1 MLKIAATSVALIATL
16 VAGCDQKTTPE
27 GATSASATPSASGPP
42 VVNAI
47 PAKDEKIRSGV
58 NPRNEEPY
66 KGPTGSVRGTITAKG
81 DVAPVLDEI
90 AKQIPDKC
98 KGARLVYGRTFREGM
113 LRSLADALVA
123 VTEYRGFI
131 PAKSESIT
139 ITAKDCAFDQRTY
152 VLTYG
157 QRIDVVNKGPE
168 SHLPQLLGA
177 STRAVMVAV
186 PGGEAVKIYPDK
198 PGRFTLMDQMNDFM
212 KAEVFAFKYPT
223 ATVTGLDGKFEIT
236 GIPVGK
242 AKVSALL
249 PATNQS
255 AQKDVT
261 ILADK
266 TIEVNLEI
274 EFDKKT
280 LEPAKTPPKS
290 SAPKSSAPVIK

>member
-1 MLKIAATSVALIATL
+1 MQKIAATFVALIATL
-16 VAGCDQKTTPE
+16 VAGCNQKTTPE
-27 GATSASATPSASGPP
+27 GTPSASALPSASGPP

-47 PAKDEKIRSGV
+47 PAKDDKIRSGV

-66 KGPTGSVRGTITAKG
+66 TGPTGSVRGTITASG
-81 DVAPVLDEI
+81 DVAPLLDEI

-113 LRSLADALVA
+113 MRTLGDALVA
-123 VTEYRGFI
+123 VTEYRGFV

-139 ITAKDCAFDQRTY
+139 ITAKDCAWDKRTY

-177 STRAVMVAV
+177 SSRAVMVAV
-186 PGGEAVKIYPDK
+186 PGGDPVKIYPDK

-242 AKVSALL
+242 ARLSAML

-255 AQKDVT
+255 AQKEVT
-261 ILADK
+261 IEADK

-274 EFDKKT
+274 AFDKKT
-280 LEPAKTPPKS
+280 LEPKTPPKS